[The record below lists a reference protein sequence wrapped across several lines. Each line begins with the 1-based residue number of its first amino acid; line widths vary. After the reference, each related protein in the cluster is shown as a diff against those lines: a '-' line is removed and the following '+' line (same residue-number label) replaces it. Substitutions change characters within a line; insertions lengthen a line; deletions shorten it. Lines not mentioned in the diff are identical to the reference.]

1 VSELLNSLAQGTL
14 KRADMLRFAALA
26 STLHEQTS
34 HAERLPSEPAQTL
47 EALPEYASSVGLDE
61 LASTVWRH
69 RNLLFAFGS
78 AGLAIAILA
87 SLFSTTIY
95 RARTAIRLQIP
106 PDPYATV
113 STQSPSSEG
122 EEVSTS
128 ESYVQNEIKVLQS
141 DSLAERVAD
150 RLDAQFRPGR
160 EKLRISSPLQKILTH
175 LMRRERPSPEQAR
188 ILSIHRVVNIH
199 TSLKSQVVEIY
210 FDSTDPI
217 RAAAGANA
225 VVSEY
230 ISMNKDAQ
238 TKSAQDRTEWLSSQ
252 ISDLK
257 TKLDRENQELKAFA
271 SAAGLIY
278 SANQGA
284 LAEQRVSEIQS
295 QLTRAEADR
304 AAMQSRYETAL
315 SDAPD
320 STPKGTNDA
329 LLEGASDPL
338 LHEYQTNL
346 VAAEKELGTL
356 RSVYTQENYKVA
368 DAEARVAQIQASIQR
383 ERYSLLDR
391 LRTKYQST
399 VSLQSS
405 IESAYRAQT
414 QKLQSQSADVFRYNT
429 LKHDLDTTQ
438 HLYDSLLQKIKE
450 AEIASSLKTTNVRLI
465 DPARPPTTPYSPNR
479 PMDGAIGSG
488 LGILVGLLTILIHS
502 RGAVPRGVNAQSMLP
517 LLRELGSI
525 PDASSIPGISETH
538 SLALA
543 WNQPTPPTL
552 EMTTW
557 DAHGPLTEAY
567 SSIISSILF
576 SPRCASK
583 HRALAVTSV
592 DPQEGKTTII
602 TTIAMMLAEC
612 HDRVLLI
619 DADLRRPSL
628 HRVFDQ
634 CNDTG
639 LTSLLAK
646 DKSITSDELV
656 HFYRRTQF
664 TGLYLLPSGPGVPSI
679 TPLLRSPRI
688 ADLLALA
695 RHDFDWVLIDTPPT
709 SLFFDAR
716 ALGRLSDSVILVFDE
731 QRARCDALT
740 ATCRQFTEDGTNI
753 LGTIRNRADLRH
765 GRRAYEYYKS
775 YHTA

>member
-1 VSELLNSLAQGTL
+1 MSELLNLLTQRSL
-14 KRADMLRFAALA
+14 KRADLVRFTALA
-26 STLHEQTS
+26 SMREQANHGGPFAAGPEQTV
-34 HAERLPSEPAQTL
+34 
-47 EALPEYASSVGLDE
+47 EALPEYAGSVRLDE
-61 LASTVWRH
+61 LVSTLWQR
-69 RNLLFAFGS
+69 RNVLFAFASG
-78 AGLAIAILA
+78 GLTIAILA

-106 PDPYATV
+106 PDPYTTV
-113 STQSPSSEG
+113 STQSPSLEG
-122 EEVSTS
+122 EEISTS

-150 RLDAQFRPGR
+150 RLDAQFPPRR
-160 EKLRISSPLQKILTH
+160 EELRTLSPLQKVFAH
-175 LMRRERPSPEQAR
+175 LMRREAPSPEQAR
-188 ILSIHRVVNIH
+188 ILSIHRNLNIH

-210 FDSTDPI
+210 FDSTDPM

-225 VVSEY
+225 LVSEY
-230 ISMNKDAQ
+230 IAMNKDAQ
-238 TKSAQDRTEWLSSQ
+238 TRSAQDRTEWLSSQ

-257 TKLDRENQELKAFA
+257 TKLDRENQELKEFA

-278 SANQGA
+278 SANQAA

-295 QLTRAEADR
+295 QLTKAEADR

-315 SDAPD
+315 ANAPA
-320 STPKGTNDA
+320 STPDGANDA
-329 LLEGASDPL
+329 LLDGASDPL
-338 LHEYQTNL
+338 LREYQTNL
-346 VAAEKELGTL
+346 VAAEKELSTL
-356 RSVYTQENYKVA
+356 RSVYTPENYKVV
-368 DAEARVAQIQASIQR
+368 DAEARVAQIKGSIQR
-383 ERYSLLDR
+383 ERNSLLDR
-391 LRTKYQST
+391 LKTKYEST
-399 VSLQSS
+399 ISLQSS

-450 AEIASSLKTTNVRLI
+450 AEIASSLQTTNVRLI
-465 DPARPPTTPYSPNR
+465 DAAKPPTTPYSPNR

-488 LGILVGLLTILIHS
+488 LGILLGLLTILIWS
-502 RGAVPRGVNAQSMLP
+502 RGAVPRGVSAQSMLP
-517 LLRELGSI
+517 QLRELGSI
-525 PDASSIPGISETH
+525 PDASSISGIGETH
-538 SLALA
+538 SCALARNQLALPA
-543 WNQPTPPTL
+543 L
-552 EMTTW
+552 EITTW

-567 SSIISSILF
+567 SSIIGSILF

-583 HRALAVTSV
+583 HRALAITSV

-602 TTIAMMLAEC
+602 TTLAMMLAEC

-639 LTSLLAK
+639 LTSLLARE
-646 DKSITSDELV
+646 KSITTDELV
-656 HFYRRTQF
+656 HFYRRTQ
-664 TGLYLLPSGPGVPSI
+664 TAGLYILPSGPGVPSV

-688 ADLLALA
+688 ADLLAIA

-716 ALGRLSDSVILVFDE
+716 ALGRLSDSVIVVFDE
-731 QRARCDALT
+731 QRARFDAL
-740 ATCRQFTEDGTNI
+740 AAACRQFTEDGTNV

-765 GRRAYEYYKS
+765 RRRAYDYYRS
-775 YHTA
+775 YRTA